1 MKIKNTLREA
11 AKSRT
16 FVALWVL
23 MLVQVV
29 VLVILIS
36 MNVYS
41 RQLQIPIRFD
51 AFSIEKYF
59 RDQWFYLFNFI
70 IFGVMVFFLNGL
82 ISLKILDIKGRQ
94 LALSFLWVTIVI
106 LFIAT
111 VLMAAILKIAGIQ

>member
-1 MKIKNTLREA
+1 
-11 AKSRT
+11 
-16 FVALWVL
+16 
-23 MLVQVV
+23 
-29 VLVILIS
+29 